1 MYNVI
6 HIICFYSSER
16 EVLSMNVKVII
27 GASVK
32 SFKQVFWRGSEIFA
46 GVVTV
51 RRAIGL
57 AILLLILGISESR
70 INSLRDES
78 CNVQMRLQ
86 DYRKMEGIP
95 PTETFQQCLDRLK
108 HR

>member
-1 MYNVI
+1 
-6 HIICFYSSER
+6 
-16 EVLSMNVKVII
+16 MNVKVII
-27 GASVK
+27 DAPVK
-32 SFKQVFWRGSEIFA
+32 SFKKAFWMGAEIFA

-51 RRAIGL
+51 PRSIGL
-57 AILLLILGISESR
+57 AVLLIILGIVESR

-78 CNVQMRLQ
+78 CSVQMQLQ

-95 PTETFQQCLDRLK
+95 STYETFQQCLDRLK